1 MATKKQDDA
10 EKSLYTSVKEKIKYH
25 KEAAKHLEVA
35 AKHQLSAAKYY
46 EEGYSDKALEYSNKS
61 ENEIRL
67 ANNCQKEASKDH
79 KNL

>member
-1 MATKKQDDA
+1 MATKNQNDT
-10 EKSLYTSVKEKIKYH
+10 EKSANTSDTAKIKFH
-25 KEAAKHLEVA
+25 IEAAKHLKLA

-46 EEGYSDKALEYSNKS
+46 EGGYPDKALESSNES

-79 KNL
+79 KSL